1 MGASHLR
8 LIPWWGLALP
18 AGAAALVGLL
28 VRLAGS
34 GVPDLVGVAALAAT
48 AAAAPQVLEDPAHH
62 LLSPVPQ
69 GLRRRVGHRL
79 LLFLPVLLVAWV
91 LVAPLVVDGG
101 DSAASVGPLLALTAI
116 GLAGGCLAARVR
128 PELAAAVGTAIPL
141 GVVAIR
147 LAIKDRVA
155 RADILDVW
163 IDHPRATAVVAGL
176 VCLVSLHKPGSSGF
190 RPAQDQGR
198 ASYGPR
204 PRSFSIGGWIASA
217 SPGWVTVG
225 SARWAGRHT
234 GGQQH
239 DRGHHRVVAVGDP
252 ANAHGLFPQ
261 AAATDALVW
270 STRDVCAELLAPS
283 RTASSSAS
291 R

>member
-1 MGASHLR
+1 MPRLTGGAWVRPTLR

-28 VRLAGS
+28 VRLAGG
-34 GVPDLVGVAALAAT
+34 GVPDQVGLAALAAT

-101 DSAASVGPLLALTAI
+101 DWAASVGPLLALAAI
-116 GLAGGCLAARVR
+116 GLAGGCLAGRVR

-147 LAIKDRVA
+147 LALEDRMA
-155 RADILDVW
+155 RADIMDVW
-163 IDHPRATAVVAGL
+163 IDHPRATAVVAGF
-176 VCLVSLHKPGSSGF
+176 VCLVSLREPGYSMF
-190 RPAQDQGR
+190 RPAP
-198 ASYGPR
+198 GP
-204 PRSFSIGGWIASA
+204 GA
-217 SPGWVTVG
+217 
-225 SARWAGRHT
+225 AR
-234 GGQQH
+234 
-239 DRGHHRVVAVGDP
+239 
-252 ANAHGLFPQ
+252 
-261 AAATDALVW
+261 
-270 STRDVCAELLAPS
+270 CA
-283 RTASSSAS
+283 R
-291 R
+291 RRRR